1 MKLKLL
7 VALLSTGIAI
17 LVGCSAVIATLA
29 PASTAGRTHSRNGAL
44 PLGWLDS
51 GSKSF
56 GQASSSPRSVTTTV
70 APSTSV
76 TCNNSGTT
84 EAPPSGTPPNSTPP
98 STAFVLVTITY
109 AVKNGDSVASI
120 ARWFGQHGYGVQF
133 AANLLVIE
141 SNQNLLVPGAI
152 ISISNGVMTIHSPV

>member
-1 MKLKLL
+1 MLND
-7 VALLSTGIAI
+7 
-17 LVGCSAVIATLA
+17 
-29 PASTAGRTHSRNGAL
+29 STAPYRTCHRWSLKSSGTTKKLCDGCPVSRG
-44 PLGWLDS
+44 
-51 GSKSF
+51 K
-56 GQASSSPRSVTTTV
+56 
-70 APSTSV
+70 PS
-76 TCNNSGTT
+76 TT